1 MKFQIMIP
9 ISIALS
15 VASFAM
21 IKIRLPLLAAE
32 EKRNTMLDVKLRVTE
47 ELLGEFEKEKNII
60 DSRIETEKSAQEP
73 LQKEITELSTNT
85 KKEELDTCLG
95 LKKGFTDEETSAQ
108 DQINTFQIESA
119 KEKTAWEAEMETLKG
134 TLNTQSPIC
143 NFLKTGAS
151 LPGVCPKK
159 EEAKPEEA
167 KVEPPKAEEPK
178 PEAPKPEEAKPA
190 EAKPAE
196 AKPAEAKPEE
206 AKPAEAKPE
215 APKQ

>member
-85 KKEELDTCLG
+85 KKEELDTSEHSTIDIL
-95 LKKGFTDEETSAQ
+95 EEHPEQ
-108 DQINTFQIESA
+108 FVSA
-119 KEKTAWEAEMETLKG
+119 KYQFMY
-134 TLNTQSPIC
+134 S
-143 NFLKTGAS
+143 NFLCLHLCS
-151 LPGVCPKK
+151 VCPKK